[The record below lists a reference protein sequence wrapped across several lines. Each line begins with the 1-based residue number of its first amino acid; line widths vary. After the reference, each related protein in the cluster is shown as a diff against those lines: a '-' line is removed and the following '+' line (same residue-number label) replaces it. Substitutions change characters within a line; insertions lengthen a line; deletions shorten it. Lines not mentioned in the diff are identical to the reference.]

1 MSHFAIAGSIFAASL
16 SGVLTRPCCVLPVA
30 LSTFGLSSA
39 LMGQFVSDYRPM
51 LLAASVMMLG
61 AAALITMRREGGT
74 AAKVITISMSII
86 AFVVARFWT
95 GVF

>member
-1 MSHFAIAGSIFAASL
+1 MSHLAIAGSIFAASL

-39 LMGQFVSDYRPM
+39 VIGQSIADHRPM
-51 LLAASVMMLG
+51 LLTASVTLLG
-61 AAALITMRREGGT
+61 ASVIITMRREGGT
-74 AAKVITISMSII
+74 AAKVITVSMSII
-86 AFVVARFWT
+86 AFVAARLGT

>member
-1 MSHFAIAGSIFAASL
+1 MSRLAIAGSIFAASL

-39 LMGQFVSDYRPM
+39 VIGQSVAAHRPFLLTVS
-51 LLAASVMMLG
+51 VTMLG
-61 AAALITMRREGGT
+61 ASVIITMRRDGGT
-74 AAKVITISMSII
+74 AAKVITVSMSLIF
-86 AFVVARFWT
+86 FVVARLWT

>member
-1 MSHFAIAGSIFAASL
+1 MSRLAIAGSIFAASL

-39 LMGQFVSDYRPM
+39 ITGQFVAAHRPM
-51 LLAASVMMLG
+51 LLTASVTMLG
-61 AAALITMRREGGT
+61 ASVIITMQRDGGT
-74 AAKVITISMSII
+74 AAKVVTVSMSLIF
-86 AFVVARFWT
+86 FVVARLWT

>member
-1 MSHFAIAGSIFAASL
+1 MSQFASAGSVVAASL

-39 LMGQFVSDYRPM
+39 IIGQFVADHGSM
-51 LLAASVMMLG
+51 LLTASVTMLG
-61 AAALITMRREGGT
+61 ASVVITMRREGGT
-74 AAKVITISMSII
+74 ASKVITVSMSII
-86 AFVVARFWT
+86 AFVVARLWT